1 MPSKTQKLT
10 EPVQW
15 LTLSQAAEHAAAS
28 TRTVRRWIA
37 EGKLPAYRA
46 AGKASIRVR
55 LADVDAL
62 FSPIPTVGAMGGAA

>member
-1 MPSKTQKLT
+1 MPSRTQQFT
-10 EPVQW
+10 EPAQW
-15 LTLSQAAEHAAAS
+15 LTLNQAATHAAAS

-46 AGKASIRVR
+46 AGRQSVRVK

-62 FSPIPTVGAMGGAA
+62 FTPIPTAGTVGGAA

>member
-1 MPSKTQKLT
+1 MPSKTQKFT
-10 EPVQW
+10 EPTTW
-15 LTLSQAAEHAAAS
+15 LTLNQAAEHAAAS

-46 AGKASIRVR
+46 AGKASVRVK

-62 FSPIPTVGAMGGAA
+62 FTPIPTVGTMGGAA